1 MHRTATGSI
10 SLLLTLVECKQLWLI
25 TIKNIARKN
34 LSEND
39 IINLLFDSDNEEIES
54 INEIKGT
61 ISHDARES
69 ISNYSESD
77 SESDNELGMELPN
90 KRRKLLTCKRPV
102 RSVDTSLD
110 ENNYDLLD
118 TNKVKKRIIY
128 IHIAEKN

>member
-1 MHRTATGSI
+1 M
-10 SLLLTLVECKQLWLI
+10 
-25 TIKNIARKN
+25 ARKN
-34 LSEND
+34 LSENE
-39 IINLLFDSDNEEIES
+39 IINLLFSDNQEIES
-54 INEIKGT
+54 INEINGS
-61 ISHDARES
+61 ISNDARES
-69 ISNYSESD
+69 TSNNSDNYSESD
-77 SESDNELGMELPN
+77 SESEVESGIEHPN